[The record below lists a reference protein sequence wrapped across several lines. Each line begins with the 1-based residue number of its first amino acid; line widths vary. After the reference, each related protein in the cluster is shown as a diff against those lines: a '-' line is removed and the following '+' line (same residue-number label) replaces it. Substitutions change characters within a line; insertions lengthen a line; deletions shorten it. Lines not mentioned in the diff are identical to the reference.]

1 VTQNFISTVVPAP
14 GMGVSVVFDKLLLG
28 GYLVILTF
36 LFMAKQSGGY

>member
-1 VTQNFISTVVPAP
+1 MTVTQNFISTVVPAP

-36 LFMAKQSGGY
+36 FVYG